1 VLRRPEVGVFDNFFD
16 LGGHSLL
23 ATQVVAR
30 IREGMGVELPV
41 RALFEE
47 PTIAGLAESMVAR
60 EVADADAELLAQLLA
75 ELE

>member
-1 VLRRPEVGVFDNFFD
+1 MKR
-16 LGGHSLL
+16 
-23 ATQVVAR
+23 AA
-30 IREGMGVELPV
+30 PV
-41 RALFEE
+41 MMSVQMALFEE